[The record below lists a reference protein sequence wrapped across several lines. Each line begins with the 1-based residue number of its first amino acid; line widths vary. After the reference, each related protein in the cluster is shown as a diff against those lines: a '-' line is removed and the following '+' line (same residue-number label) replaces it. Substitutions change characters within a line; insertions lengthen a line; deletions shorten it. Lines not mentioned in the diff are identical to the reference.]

1 MKGALA
7 PNMGKFSIIVIAA
20 LFVCQVVGSICPM
33 GLMAP
38 VALVAPA
45 AVHHLHTDHAH
56 AVHVMAKG
64 GMCPESITSSS
75 APSDTPATHTLFLL
89 PSISSLPV
97 HGFLGVKYE
106 RDGPHERSGLP
117 LFIRLSTF
125 RI

>member
-7 PNMGKFSIIVIAA
+7 LNMGKFSIIVIAA
-20 LFVCQVVGSICPM
+20 LFVCQVIGSFCPM
-33 GLMAP
+33 GLMVP
-38 VALVAPA
+38 VALAAPA

-56 AVHVMAKG
+56 AAHVMAKG

-75 APSDTPATHTLFLL
+75 APSDTPAIHTLSL
-89 PSISSLPV
+89 PLSISSLPV
-97 HGFLGVKYE
+97 HGFLGVTRE
-106 RDGPHERSGLP
+106 RDAPHEISGLP

>member
-38 VALVAPA
+38 VALAAPV

-56 AVHVMAKG
+56 AAHVMAKG

-75 APSDTPATHTLFLL
+75 APSDTPAIHTLSL
-89 PSISSLPV
+89 PLNISSLRV
-97 HGFLGVKYE
+97 HGFVSVTRE
-106 RDGPHERSGLP
+106 RDAPHESLGLP